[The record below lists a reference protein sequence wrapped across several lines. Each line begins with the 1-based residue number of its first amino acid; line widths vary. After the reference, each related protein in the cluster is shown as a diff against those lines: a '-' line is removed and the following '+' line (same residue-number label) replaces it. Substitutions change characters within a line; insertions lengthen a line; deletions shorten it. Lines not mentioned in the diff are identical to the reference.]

1 MSGSVIRARK
11 QMEQFH
17 QQKYLEAKAIKKDL
31 QQKLK
36 RRERI
41 ELQNLQWKKGIKNE
55 IKGMETGLKSLYES
69 VQ

>member
-1 MSGSVIRARK
+1 
-11 QMEQFH
+11 
-17 QQKYLEAKAIKKDL
+17 LEAKAIKKDL